1 MTSVCTDCFA
11 DRELV
16 AFINSQARYNN
27 CNFCG
32 AKNAACIPLE
42 ELYDFF
48 TELIGHFKPDPSGT
62 MLKSIIQGNWS
73 LFSSLTSAYL
83 ILNQVLSNI
92 RLQFS
97 HADVLVNFS
106 DEILE
111 NVGYWD
117 TLKHQL
123 VTQNRYITDIN
134 YLTDELGWDGFFSSQ
149 IEIPQ
154 SAELYRARLHHNSG
168 EAPYEKGEM
177 FCPPAEFSPAGRA
190 NPSGIP
196 YLYLSDK
203 AETVLYEIRAAYL
216 DEVSIG
222 IFKIKPSLS
231 KPALIADFTES
242 ITIFH
247 PSRIG
252 DKIKATLLKQKI
264 SDDLSKP
271 MRRYDSEIEYIPTQ
285 FICEFIK
292 IYTGVNGIKFRSSL
306 HVAGNNFVIFDQELM
321 DCIRVN
327 QVKVQHV
334 EISISI

>member
-1 MTSVCTDCFA
+1 MANVCIHCFA
-11 DRELV
+11 DKELV
-16 AFINSQARYNN
+16 AFISSQAKFNN
-27 CNFCG
+27 CHFCG
-32 AKNAACIPLE
+32 AKNVACIQLE

-48 TELIGHFKPDPSGT
+48 TELIGHFKLDPKGT

-73 LFSSLTSAYL
+73 LFSSLSNAYS
-83 ILNQVLSNI
+83 ILNQFLSEV
-92 RLQFS
+92 RMPVS
-97 HADVLVNFS
+97 HADQLVGFS

-123 VTQNRYITDIN
+123 VTKNRYLTDIN

-154 SAELYRARLHHNSG
+154 GAELYRARLHHNSG
-168 EAPYEKGEM
+168 EAPYDAKKM
-177 FCPPAEFSPAGRA
+177 FCPPAEFSTAGRA

-203 AETVLYEIRAAYL
+203 ADTVLYEIRAAYL

-222 IFKIKPSLS
+222 TFKVKANLS
-231 KPALIADFTES
+231 KAVIIADFTES
-242 ITIFH
+242 TTVFH
-247 PSRIG
+247 PSKIG

-264 SDDLSKP
+264 STDLSKP
-271 MRRYDSEIEYIPTQ
+271 MRRYDSELEYISTQ

-306 HVAGNNFVIFDQELM
+306 HVAGNNFVIFDQDLM
-321 DCIRVN
+321 DCTQVN
-327 QVKVQHV
+327 QVKVQRV
-334 EISISI
+334 IISV

>member
-1 MTSVCTDCFA
+1 MANVCTHCFA

-16 AFINSQARYNN
+16 AFISSQARSND

-32 AKNAACIPLE
+32 TKTVACIALE

-48 TELIGHFKPDPSGT
+48 TELLGHFKPDPNGT

-73 LFSSLTSAYL
+73 LFSSLNNAYL
-83 ILNQVLSNI
+83 ILNQFLSDV
-92 RLQFS
+92 QMPFS
-97 HADVLVNFS
+97 HADELVDFS

-123 VTQNRYITDIN
+123 VTKNRYITDVN

-154 SAELYRARLHHNSG
+154 RTELYRARLHHNSG
-168 EAPYEKGEM
+168 EVPYDAGKM
-177 FCPPAEFSPAGRA
+177 FCPPAEFSAAGRA

-196 YLYLSDK
+196 YLYLSDN
-203 AETVLYEIRAAYL
+203 ADTILYEIRAAYL

-222 IFKIKPSLS
+222 TFKVKANIGK
-231 KPALIADFTES
+231 AVLIADFTES
-242 ITIFH
+242 TTIFH
-247 PSRIG
+247 PSKIG

-264 SDDLSKP
+264 SADLSKP
-271 MRRYDSEIEYIPTQ
+271 MRRYDSELEYIPTQ

-306 HVAGNNFVIFDQELM
+306 HVAGNNFVIFDQHLM
-321 DCIRVN
+321 DCIQVN
-327 QVKVQHV
+327 QVKVQRV
-334 EISISI
+334 VISV

>member
-1 MTSVCTDCFA
+1 MTRVCTECFA

-16 AFINSQARYNN
+16 AFISSQARNGD
-27 CNFCG
+27 CDSCG
-32 AKNAACIPLE
+32 STNVSCIQIE

-48 TELIGHFKPDPSGT
+48 TELIGHFKPDPKGV
-62 MLKSIIQGNWS
+62 MLKSIIQDNWNLFTS
-73 LFSSLTSAYL
+73 LDNASLT
-83 ILNQVLSNI
+83 LNQVLSNLS
-92 RLQFS
+92 LQFS
-97 HADVLVNFS
+97 HADELVNFS

-117 TLKHQL
+117 SLKDQL
-123 VTQNRYITDIN
+123 IKQNRYITDIN

-149 IEIPQ
+149 IEIPV
-154 SAELYRARLHHNSG
+154 STELYRARLHHNSG
-168 EAPYEKGEM
+168 EPPYDTDKM

-196 YLYLSDK
+196 YLYLSDT
-203 AETVLYEIRAAYL
+203 AETVLYEIRATYL

-222 IFKIKPSLS
+222 KFKIKPNLN
-231 KPALIADFTES
+231 KIVLIADFTES

-264 SDDLSKP
+264 SADLSKP
-271 MRRYDSEIEYIPTQ
+271 MRRYDSELDYIPTQ

-306 HVAGNNFVIFDQELM
+306 HVDGNNYVIFNQELM
-321 DCIRVN
+321 NCIQVT

-334 EISISI
+334 QISA